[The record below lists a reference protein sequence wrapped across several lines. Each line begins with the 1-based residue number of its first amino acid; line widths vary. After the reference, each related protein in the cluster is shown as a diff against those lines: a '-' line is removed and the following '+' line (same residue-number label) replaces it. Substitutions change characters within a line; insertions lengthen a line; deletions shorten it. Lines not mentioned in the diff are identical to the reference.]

1 MLRTLLVII
10 LMMVGLECQSQPIA
24 TIDLANVNADD
35 GTLRRVY
42 GSVGNGS
49 SGVPVAGGFDVDG
62 DGSRDYAFAAMRA
75 SPDGR
80 TSAGQVFLVFGDGTI
95 QGEIDTAV
103 DDPRVLTI
111 WGDHS
116 QENAGSEIW
125 MADVTGDGLG
135 DLLICRQNFS
145 PAGRIG
151 AGAISILPGSALLR
165 TLAMNNTVIDLRS
178 PAANLQITTLVGANA
193 SDRLCIWARNGDLT
207 GDNIDDIAVGADRQ
221 TQSGQSDSGAVYVI
235 RGGSH
240 LMMAQTVDLADFGS
254 TALPGNL
261 ARIRPRAP
269 SVDHHFGAT
278 VQIADLDGNGLG
290 EVLAATTLNRA
301 GASLPPPGG
310 SGNGSGGSPQGT
322 LFIAWDDNFGGDWLP
337 VLDFVI
343 DNGPGSFTAIDG
355 GNDND
360 AFGEELLGGLDYDNN
375 GNADL
380 FIGDLTAD
388 GTGAVNRPNAG
399 LGHIIYN
406 AFTLK
411 GLDFDL
417 DSPPAGFNMATLIGP
432 VNGAIAA
439 DTAMHGDFNGDGID
453 DLAIASPHATPFGRI
468 NGGTLHILLGRNG
481 FWPLVSDLAPVNFP
495 DSSQIEILEVH
506 GAKGRDGA
514 NEGDTLSYSGADG
527 DLNGDGIIDII
538 TNEMVGDGVAP
549 GTNDV
554 GNLIVLSGGDI
565 FPELFKNGFEGLA
578 PVIQPKIP
586 DRRSTRR
593 LEQ

>member
-1 MLRTLLVII
+1 MVRKPLIITLLI
-10 LMMVGLECQSQPIA
+10 LTGFECLAQPIT
-24 TIDLANVNADD
+24 TIDLADVDPGD
-35 GTLRRVY
+35 GVLQRVF

-95 QGEIDTAV
+95 QGEIDTGV

-116 QENAGSEIW
+116 QENVGSEIW

-165 TLAMNNTVIDLRS
+165 TMAMNNTVIDLRT
-178 PAANLQITTLVGANA
+178 PAASLQMTTLIGANA

-207 GDNIDDIAVGADRQ
+207 GDNIDEIVVGADRQ
-221 TQSGQSDSGAVYVI
+221 TQNGQTDSGAVYVI
-235 RGGSH
+235 RGGTH
-240 LMMAQTVDLADFGS
+240 LMAAQTVDLADFGS
-254 TALPGNL
+254 TALPGNI

-269 SVDHHFGAT
+269 STDHHFGAT
-278 VQIADLDGNGLG
+278 LQVADLDGNGLG

-301 GASLPPPGG
+301 GAALPPPGG
-310 SGNGSGGSPQGT
+310 AGNGSGGSPQGS

-355 GNDND
+355 GSDND

-380 FIGDLTAD
+380 FVGDLTAD
-388 GTGAVNRPNAG
+388 GTGAVNRTNAG
-399 LGHIIYN
+399 LGHVIYN

-417 DSPPAGFNMATLIGP
+417 DSPPAVFNMATFIGP
-432 VNGAIAA
+432 VNGAITA

-481 FWPLVSDLAPVNFP
+481 FWPLVSDLAPENFP
-495 DSSQIEILEVH
+495 DAAQIEILEIH

-549 GTNDV
+549 GAVDV
-554 GNLIVLSGGDI
+554 GNLILLNGGEM
-565 FPELFKNGFEGLA
+565 FPELFKSGFEGVA
-578 PVIQPKIP
+578 TTTRTKIP
-586 DRRSTRR
+586 KPTRTRR
-593 LEQ
+593 LQ